1 MKKVL
6 KYYMTLILILPA
18 FITLAQSDDEG
29 SNRGYIVKVGDMAP
43 DFEIEYEDGTK
54 KNLSSFRGKVVML
67 QFTASW
73 CGVCMK
79 EMPHIESD
87 IWQKH
92 KDRNDFEL
100 FGVAYGEGYD
110 RIQFL
115 VSKTKVTYPIVP
127 DRSGEY
133 FHKYAE
139 ENAGVTRNIVIGRTG
154 KIIFLTRLFNQRE
167 FNAMKKAINNELKKT
182 EHGLQ

>member
-6 KYYMTLILILPA
+6 KYCMALILIMPA
-18 FITLAQSDDEG
+18 FVTLAQSDDEG
-29 SNRGYIVKVGDMAP
+29 DDRGYIVKVGDMAP
-43 DFEIEYEDGTK
+43 DFEIEYKDGTK

-87 IWQKH
+87 IWKKH
-92 KDRNDFEL
+92 KDRSDFAL
-100 FGVAYGEGYD
+100 FGVAYGED
-110 RIQFL
+110 FDQIQTL
-115 VSKTKVTYPIVP
+115 ASRTKVTYPIVP

-139 ENAGVTRNIVIGRTG
+139 KDAGVTRNIIIDRTG
-154 KIIFLTRLFNQRE
+154 KIIFLTRLFNQKE
-167 FNAMKKAINNELKKT
+167 FNAMKKVINNEFKK
-182 EHGLQ
+182 